1 VRTGLRQPLHQ
12 IGARQHADHPPRLD
26 HREVMLKS
34 REHARERALQGVGGG
49 GRVAASVSKRVI
61 IARLTGM
68 PPRTD
73 RMSAALA
80 SDAAPIHT
88 NNAMN
93 TRNGL
98 PNRPT
103 RPNTS
108 ASP

>member
-1 VRTGLRQPLHQ
+1 
-12 IGARQHADHPPRLD
+12 
-26 HREVMLKS
+26 M
-34 REHARERALQGVGGG
+34 
-49 GRVAASVSKRVI
+49 I
-61 IARLTGM
+61 IARITGM

-73 RMSAALA
+73 RVSAALA
-80 SDAAPIHT
+80 SDAAPIQT

-98 PNRPT
+98 LNSPT